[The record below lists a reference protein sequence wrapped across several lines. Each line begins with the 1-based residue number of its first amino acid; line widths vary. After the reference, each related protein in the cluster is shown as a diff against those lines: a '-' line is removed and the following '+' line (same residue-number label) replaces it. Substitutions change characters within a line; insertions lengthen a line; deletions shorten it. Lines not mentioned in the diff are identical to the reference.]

1 MRHLCVAVALAC
13 IGTATAAFSRSPQWV
28 QPARGQQQEAL
39 NRMYETNARA
49 DQGWETNYDRQN
61 RDRIE
66 DLPKI
71 RQHLADAWRHFGM
84 KPDAA
89 KAVASTYVFDQ
100 PNLAD
105 PPSIK
110 GKSDQEV
117 ASMMQAALSAK
128 QYLRANQLL
137 IQYERRRLHLPQTKH
152 H

>member
-1 MRHLCVAVALAC
+1 MRQLRIAIALAC
-13 IGTATAAFSRSPQWV
+13 ICIAPSALSRPPQWV
-28 QPARGQQQEAL
+28 KPARGQQQEAL
-39 NRMYETNARA
+39 SQMYQESASAN
-49 DQGWETNYDRQN
+49 QGWETNYDRQN
-61 RDRIE
+61 RNQIK
-66 DLPKI
+66 DLSKI
-71 RQHLADAWRHFGM
+71 RQRLADAWQHFGM

-117 ASMMQAALSAK
+117 ASMMQTALSQK

-137 IQYERRRLHLPQTKH
+137 IQYERRRLHLPAPRRH
-152 H
+152 